1 MKALIWKM
9 AFAAA
14 AALTGYALLENK
26 VMLRTVND
34 ALSQKEIGF
43 RVPRMVM
50 VSDVH
55 KRCFGKDNKRL
66 AAAVAAAKPEYIILT
81 GDLVSRTMMD
91 FSSADR
97 LLRQLSAI
105 APMVMVWGN
114 HELDFPAADRAKL
127 TEILQRHGV
136 RLLDN
141 EIIAAG
147 NMHFAGLTLTS
158 AHYRTEQGYRNLSG
172 CSADDIRAV
181 LGDCPQNTVL
191 LVHNPL
197 FASAYAEWG
206 ASLVLCGHVHGGVI
220 RLPLV
225 GGVLSPE
232 RKFFPAY
239 SKGRYR
245 LGNTTMIVS
254 GGLGKLRLLNPPEIR
269 CIFGT
274 ES

>member
-1 MKALIWKM
+1 MNTWIWKT
-9 AFAAA
+9 AFAVA

-26 VMLRTVND
+26 VMLRTVSDQLPQN
-34 ALSQKEIGF
+34 EIGF
-43 RVPRMVM
+43 DLPRMVM

-55 KRCFGKDNKRL
+55 KRRFGKDNQRL

-81 GDLVSRTMMD
+81 GDLVSRTMTD
-91 FSSADR
+91 FSAADR

-105 APMVMVWGN
+105 APMLMVWGN
-114 HELDFPAADRAKL
+114 HELDFPEKERAEL
-127 TEILQRHGV
+127 RRILKRHGA

-141 EIIAAG
+141 EIITVG

-181 LGDCPQNTVL
+181 LGECPKNTVL

-197 FASAYAEWG
+197 FAPAYAEWG

-245 LGNTTMIVS
+245 LGKTIMIVS
-254 GGLGKLRLLNPPEIR
+254 GGLGKLRLFNPPEIR